1 MRPIAKPAPYR
12 RAASAR
18 AALAAA
24 ASGFSVSAV
33 GARPAGTGGR
43 LPTRMT
49 PRRNVPVAMTV
60 VGARR
65 TTPVSSLTPAT
76 RATLVCAG
84 PPSFAVNTRSSTA
97 ASITSSPRVAPT
109 RLCIS
114 LLYAVRSI
122 CALGPRTA
130 GPLEAFSTRNW
141 MPARSA
147 ATPMRPSRA
156 SISRTSAPFASP
168 PMEGLHDISPMVRSG
183 EGVTSATDA
192 PSRAAA
198 AAASVPAWP
207 PPITTTSKSRS
218 AVADHDANARR
229 HVAPS
234 FRGDRT
240 CERPSARSASSARAS
255 PRSAAARAAA
265 SDRADARRHMASTP
279 RCRAREQ

>member
-1 MRPIAKPAPYR
+1 
-12 RAASAR
+12 
-18 AALAAA
+18 
-24 ASGFSVSAV
+24 
-33 GARPAGTGGR
+33 
-43 LPTRMT
+43 
-49 PRRNVPVAMTV
+49 MTV

-65 TTPVSSLTPAT
+65 TTPETSLTPAT
-76 RATLVCAG
+76 RAEVCAE
-84 PPSFAVNTRSSTA
+84 PSSFAVNTRSSTA
-97 ASITSSPRVAPT
+97 ASITSSRGVAPT
-109 RLCIS
+109 RLCTS

-141 MPARSA
+141 IPARSA

-156 SISRTSAPFASP
+156 SISRTSAPFARP

-218 AVADHDANARR
+218 EEVANHDANARR
-229 HVAPS
+229 PVGPS
-234 FRGDRT
+234 FRGARR
-240 CERPSARSASSARAS
+240 CERPSARSASFARAS
-255 PRSAAARAAA
+255 PRSAAPRAAA
-265 SDRADARRHMASTP
+265 SERADMRRHMASP
-279 RCRAREQ
+279 PPWRAREKC